1 MYADCARNGL
11 NPATLMPTV
20 LKQRLSNLS
29 SACKLVI
36 RDWMLMAGLVV
47 CALFS
52 SSVVAALTWPVD
64 EQRVPSLASMLERV
78 TPAVVNIATEGR
90 MRIEQNPLFNDP
102 FFRFFFDFPDEPL
115 ERRTQ
120 SLGSG
125 VIVDAERGLVLTN
138 AHVIANA
145 HQITVKLSD
154 GRSYKAELIG
164 TDPETDVGVIKV
176 PSDALTDL
184 PMGDSDQLKVGDFV
198 VAIGNP
204 FGLSQTVTSGIVS
217 ALGRSGLG
225 IEGYEDFIQTDAAI
239 NPGNS
244 GGALV
249 DLQGRLVGVNT
260 AIFTSSGGNIGIGFA
275 IPINMARGVIEQLVK
290 YGEVRRGFLGI
301 QLQDL
306 DAELAKAFDISDRQG
321 AVIVNVLPDTPA
333 QKAGLQ
339 AGDVIVSVNGRPVR
353 NASALRNAIGLMQV
367 GDRVSLEVVRKGG
380 WFGAKEHLTVTAQ
393 LAGEVA
399 TTARL
404 GELKNPRLS
413 GARFENILRH
423 SPAYGKVQ
431 GVMVHEVE
439 RGSRAWANGLRSGD
453 IVMSVNQHPVS
464 DLKEFFGLVNKEG
477 SALLLHVLRGDV
489 AAFMV
494 VK

>member
-1 MYADCARNGL
+1 MI
-11 NPATLMPTV
+11 PAV
-20 LKQRLSNLS
+20 LKQPLS
-29 SACKLVI
+29 SLRPVCRPVI
-36 RDWMLMAGLVV
+36 MALAAIVSV
-47 CALFS
+47 CALYS
-52 SSVVAALTWPVD
+52 SGAAAALPWPAGG
-64 EQRVPSLASMLERV
+64 QGSPSLAPMLERV

-102 FFRFFFDFPDEPL
+102 FFRFFFGFPDQPL
-115 ERRTQ
+115 ERKTQ

-125 VIVDAERGLVLTN
+125 AIVDAERGLVLTN

-145 HQITVKLSD
+145 EQITVKLSD
-154 GRSYKAELIG
+154 GRSYKAEIIG
-164 TDPETDVGVIKV
+164 TDPETDIGVVKITA
-176 PSDALTDL
+176 DDL
-184 PMGDSDQLKVGDFV
+184 IDVPMGDSNKLAVGDFV

-249 DLQGRLVGVNT
+249 DLQGHLVGINT
-260 AIFTSSGGNIGIGFA
+260 AIFSGSGGNIGIGFA
-275 IPINMARGVIEQLVK
+275 IPINMARGVMEQLVK
-290 YGEVRRGFLGI
+290 YGEVRRGSLGI

-306 DAELAKAFDISDRQG
+306 DAELAEAFGISNRQG
-321 AVIVNVLPDTPA
+321 AVIVNVLEDTPA

-339 AGDVIVSVNGRPVR
+339 VGDVIVSVNGRPVQ
-353 NASALRNAIGLMQV
+353 NASAVRNAIGLMQV
-367 GDRVSLEVVRKGG
+367 GDRVALEVVRKGLL
-380 WFGAKEHLTVTAQ
+380 GAKERLTVTAQ

-399 TTARL
+399 TTARSD
-404 GELKNPRLS
+404 ELKNPRLS
-413 GARFENILRH
+413 GATFENLPSD

-431 GVMVHEVE
+431 GVMVREVE
-439 RGSRAWANGLRSGD
+439 RGSRAWANGLRPGD
-453 IVMSVNQHPVS
+453 VILSVNQQPVS
-464 DLKEFFGLVNKEG
+464 DLKEFFELVNKED
-477 SALLLHVLRGDV
+477 SALLLHVLRGNV
-489 AAFMV
+489 AAYMV